1 MCAPVVLACIPGG
14 RALSSRPMATKLDD
28 RIETLETKLQQLKVR
43 QQRIAARKAAL
54 LSRRARKDDTR
65 RKILVGAVILAKV
78 EQGDFDERQLRRWL
92 DKALTR
98 ADDRA
103 LFGLN

>member
-1 MCAPVVLACIPGG
+1 MT
-14 RALSSRPMATKLDD
+14 TKLDD
-28 RIETLETKLQQLKVR
+28 RIQTLETKLQQLKVR

-54 LSRRARKDDTR
+54 LSSRARKEDTR

-98 ADDRA
+98 GDDRA
-103 LFGLN
+103 LFGLKPSEA

>member
-1 MCAPVVLACIPGG
+1 MT
-14 RALSSRPMATKLDD
+14 TKLDE

-43 QQRIAARKAAL
+43 QQRIAARRAAL
-54 LSRRARKDDTR
+54 LSSRARKEDTR

-78 EQGDFDERQLRRWL
+78 EQGDFDERQLKRWL
-92 DKALTR
+92 DKALIR

-103 LFGLN
+103 LFGL

>member
-1 MCAPVVLACIPGG
+1 MT
-14 RALSSRPMATKLDD
+14 TKLDE

-43 QQRIAARKAAL
+43 QQRIAARRAAL
-54 LSRRARKDDTR
+54 LSSRARKEDTR

-92 DKALTR
+92 DKALVR

-103 LFGLN
+103 LFELNPKAG

>member
-1 MCAPVVLACIPGG
+1 MT
-14 RALSSRPMATKLDD
+14 TKLDD

-43 QQRIAARKAAL
+43 QQRIAARRAAL
-54 LSRRARKDDTR
+54 LSSRARKDDTR

-78 EQGDFDERQLRRWL
+78 EQGDFDERQLRQWL

-98 ADDRA
+98 VDDRA
-103 LFGLN
+103 LFNLPTLPSPKRP